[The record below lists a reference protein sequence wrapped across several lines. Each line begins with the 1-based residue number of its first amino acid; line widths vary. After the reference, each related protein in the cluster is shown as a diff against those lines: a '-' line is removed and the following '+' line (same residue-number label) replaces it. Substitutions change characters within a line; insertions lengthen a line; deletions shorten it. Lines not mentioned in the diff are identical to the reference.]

1 MTSKGI
7 AWHWLPRDLKEE
19 RDNKIIAMA
28 NNGISRRNIAEIMGM
43 SHGNVNYIIRNR
55 K

>member
-7 AWHWLPRDLKEE
+7 AWHWLPRELKEE
-19 RDNKIIAMA
+19 RDNKIRMMA
-28 NNGISRRNIAEIMGM
+28 DNGISRRNIAKTFGM
-43 SHGNVNYIIRNR
+43 SHGNVNYIVRNG